1 MKTIIVAGGAGFL
14 GSHLCDE
21 LVKENKVICV
31 DNLITG
37 FKDNIKHLLSNRYFD
52 YVQMDIC
59 SKEFFD
65 KFSKIKIDRIY
76 NMASPASPV
85 DYVEY
90 PIETLMA
97 GSMGAKNLLDLALIH
112 KARIL
117 VASTSEIYGD
127 PLEHPQKEEYWGN
140 VNPIGVR
147 SCYDEA
153 KRFME
158 AITSAYKR
166 KHNVSIRIVRIFNTY
181 GPRMRLTDG
190 RVVPNFISQALKG
203 EPLTIYGDGSYTR
216 SFCYVSDLVAGLMA
230 LMDSDVDTPVNLG
243 NPEERTIL
251 EFAKTI
257 MSLVSSKSSIKYMP
271 ALPDDPKKRCP
282 DISKAKKLLGW
293 NTRIDLKTGI
303 SKTIDYFKSR
313 INVD

>member
-1 MKTIIVAGGAGFL
+1 MKTILVAGGAGFV
-14 GSHLCDE
+14 GSHLCDT
-21 LVKENKVICV
+21 LVKDNKVICV
-31 DNLITG
+31 DDLITG
-37 FKDNIKHLLSNRYFD
+37 SKDNIKHLLSNGNFE

-59 SKEFFD
+59 SNDMID
-65 KFSKIKIDRIY
+65 KFSKVRVDQIY

-85 DYVEY
+85 DYIEY

-97 GSMGAKNLLDLALIH
+97 GSAGAKNLLDIAMTH

-166 KHNVSIRIVRIFNTY
+166 KHNVAIRIVRIFNTY
-181 GPRMRLTDG
+181 GPRMRLADG
-190 RVVPNFISQALKG
+190 RVVPNFIAQALKG
-203 EPLTIYGDGSYTR
+203 EPLTIYGDGTQTI
-216 SFCYVSDLVAGLMA
+216 SFCYVSDLVAGLIG
-230 LMDSDVDTPVNLG
+230 LMNSDIDTPVNIG
-243 NPEERTIL
+243 NPQERTIL
-251 EFAKTI
+251 EFAQAVI
-257 MSLVSSKSSIKYMP
+257 SLMPNKGSIKYMP
-271 ALPDDPKKRCP
+271 ALPDDPKKRRP
-282 DISKAKKLLGW
+282 DISKAKRSLGW
-293 NTRIDLKTGI
+293 EPCVDLKTGL
-303 SKTIDYFKSR
+303 SKTVDYFKDR
-313 INVD
+313 INID